1 MTSMLT
7 FGFGWSSSFTCV
19 IEITNITRG
28 GSRTAAASKVELFVI
43 IVNDWKPLTI
53 ITKSS
58 TFDAPAVLDPPLIT
72 VEKICFQEEI
82 SMFLVT
88 YVELGNYIQS
98 PPRVHGNMKPRTWS
112 RPKFSFRTKQDTFSQ
127 FQFRGFLFG
136 KIHSFVAKILAL

>member
-1 MTSMLT
+1 M
-7 FGFGWSSSFTCV
+7 

-53 ITKSS
+53 MTMSS
-58 TFDAPAVLDPPLIT
+58 TFDVPAVLDPPLIT

-88 YVELGNYIQS
+88 SVELGNYIQS
-98 PPRVHGNMKPRTWS
+98 SPCVHGNMKPRTWS
-112 RPKFSFRTKQDTFSQ
+112 RTKFDYRTKQDTFSQ
-127 FQFRGFLFG
+127 FEFRGFLLG